1 MRLSWGAEQL
11 SEADGISFE
20 EALIE
25 NSHNSDG
32 SRFVMFG
39 GDVSIGDLQLINDAD
54 ARMSESVILKTVPEV
69 SMLMLIFYVML
80 CYVML
85 CYVMLCYV
93 MLCYVMLCY
102 VYVESTKQN

>member
-69 SMLMLIFYVML
+69 SMLML
-80 CYVML
+80 
-85 CYVMLCYV
+85 
-93 MLCYVMLCY
+93 LCYVMLCY

>member
-1 MRLSWGAEQL
+1 
-11 SEADGISFE
+11 
-20 EALIE
+20 
-25 NSHNSDG
+25 
-32 SRFVMFG
+32 MFG

-85 CYVMLCYV
+85 CYVMF
-93 MLCYVMLCY
+93 MLNRRNKI
-102 VYVESTKQN
+102 EKRKNSHT